1 MEENN
6 TQNIVEP
13 QQTLVEEL
21 IEVMVDGSTFKT
33 TLSEKYKRRK
43 PYSMGNPNQ
52 LTAFI
57 PGNIAEVFVKDRQK
71 VVAGQKLLILVAMKM
86 NNQILAPC
94 DGTVKKVYVKKGDI
108 VKKDQLLIEIKP
120 LNNNKG
126 E

>member
-1 MEENN
+1 MEENA
-6 TQNIVEP
+6 TQIVVEP
-13 QQTLVEEL
+13 QPVPAEEL
-21 IEVMVDGSTFKT
+21 IEVTVDGSTFKT
-33 TLSEKYKRRK
+33 TLSEKYKRKK
-43 PYSMGNPNQ
+43 PYALGNPNQ

-86 NNQILAPC
+86 NNQILAPF
-94 DGTVKKVYVKKGDI
+94 DGTIKKVHVKKGDV

-120 LNNNKG
+120 SVNVK